1 MMDKLKDD
9 EIINIAI
16 SAYHKSKSYSYDI
29 WVQCKE
35 ALKHSKKLQE
45 RLRYLGVK

>member
-1 MMDKLKDD
+1 MDKLKDD

-16 SAYHKSKSYSYDI
+16 SAYHKSKSYSYDT

-35 ALKHSKKLQE
+35 AVRNSKKLRE
-45 RLRYLGVK
+45 RLWYLGNK